1 MRIVCP
7 SCGLAYRVP
16 EELLVKRQT
25 LRCSACG
32 FRWHIHQ
39 SSTEVAPAPEAP
51 ASVVAAPAPE
61 APAPVEAASAPEVA
75 APVAAAPAP
84 EVAASVVAA
93 PAPEVAASVVAAPA
107 PEVAASV
114 EAAPAP
120 EVAAPVA
127 VAPAPEVAAS
137 VEAAPAPEVAA
148 SVEAAPAPEVAAP
161 VAVAPAPEVAAPVE
175 VVPAPEVAASV
186 VAAPAPEAPASVEAE
201 TERTPHSVH
210 AEIRIREA
218 APSPAEQEPY
228 QDTSSVSADA
238 TKAGEDVAYAPAD
251 TSWSSDASEPHVQQY
266 EYQFTGELK
275 QPVSPAEKAYG
286 ASAMSAQTGTLPEVS
301 GIGQKIQGIVS
312 LLIAFLRGVFS
323 GKFFPSKEKRS
334 DFVAHLRALS
344 LNGGFW
350 RVAWSASLFLAFCV
364 LCALWFWWDDIVYF
378 WPPAGRIYQ
387 PY

>member
-7 SCGLAYRVP
+7 SCGIAYRVP

-32 FRWHIHQ
+32 VRWHIHQ
-39 SSTEVAPAPEAP
+39 PSTEVAPVPEVAAPVA
-51 ASVVAAPAPE
+51 AAPAPE
-61 APAPVEAASAPEVA
+61 VAAPVAAAPAPEVAAPVAAAPAPEVA

-107 PEVAASV
+107 PEAPASV
-114 EAAPAP
+114 
-120 EVAAPVA
+120 V
-127 VAPAPEVAAS
+127 
-137 VEAAPAPEVAA
+137 AAPAPEVAA
-148 SVEAAPAPEVAAP
+148 SVAAAPAPEVAAP
-161 VAVAPAPEVAAPVE
+161 VAVAPAPEVAAPVAAA
-175 VVPAPEVAASV
+175 PAPEVAASV
-186 VAAPAPEAPASVEAE
+186 VAAPVPEVAASVETE
-201 TERTPHSVH
+201 TETESTSHSVH

-228 QDTSSVSADA
+228 QDTSSVSVDA

-312 LLIAFLRGVFS
+312 LFIAFLRGVFS

>member
-1 MRIVCP
+1 
-7 SCGLAYRVP
+7 
-16 EELLVKRQT
+16 
-25 LRCSACG
+25 
-32 FRWHIHQ
+32 
-39 SSTEVAPAPEAP
+39 
-51 ASVVAAPAPE
+51 VAAAP
-61 APAPVEAASAPEVA
+61 APEVA

-84 EVAASVVAA
+84 EAPAPVAAA
-93 PAPEVAASVVAAPA
+93 PAPEAPAPVAAAPV
-107 PEVAASV
+107 PEVAAPV

-120 EVAAPVA
+120 EVAAPV
-127 VAPAPEVAAS
+127 EV
-137 VEAAPAPEVAA
+137 
-148 SVEAAPAPEVAAP
+148 
-161 VAVAPAPEVAAPVE
+161 
-175 VVPAPEVAASV
+175 
-186 VAAPAPEAPASVEAE
+186 APAPEAPASVETE
-201 TERTPHSVH
+201 TESTSHSVH

>member
-1 MRIVCP
+1 
-7 SCGLAYRVP
+7 AP
-16 EELLVKRQT
+16 EV
-25 LRCSACG
+25 AAPV
-32 FRWHIHQ
+32 
-39 SSTEVAPAPEAP
+39 EVAPVPEVAAPVA
-51 ASVVAAPAPE
+51 AAPAPE
-61 APAPVEAASAPEVA
+61 VAAPVAAAPAPEVAAPVAAAPVPEVA

-84 EVAASVVAA
+84 EVAASV
-93 PAPEVAASVVAAPA
+93 
-107 PEVAASV
+107 
-114 EAAPAP
+114 
-120 EVAAPVA
+120 
-127 VAPAPEVAAS
+127 
-137 VEAAPAPEVAA
+137 
-148 SVEAAPAPEVAAP
+148 
-161 VAVAPAPEVAAPVE
+161 
-175 VVPAPEVAASV
+175 
-186 VAAPAPEAPASVEAE
+186 E

-218 APSPAEQEPY
+218 APSPAEQEAY

-275 QPVSPAEKAYG
+275 QAVSPAEKAYG
-286 ASAMSAQTGTLPEVS
+286 ASAMSAQTGTLPEVP